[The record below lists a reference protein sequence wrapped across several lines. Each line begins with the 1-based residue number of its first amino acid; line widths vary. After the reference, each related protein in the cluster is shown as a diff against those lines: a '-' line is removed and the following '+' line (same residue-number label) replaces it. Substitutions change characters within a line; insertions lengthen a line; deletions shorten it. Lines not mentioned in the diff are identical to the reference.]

1 MNQIFN
7 NTASVAN
14 RSKGFIGIRNTEQ
27 DYGLLAIFLHWLVA
41 LVVIGMFSLGVWM
54 TGLTYYDE
62 WYKRGPDIHKSIGI
76 LLLLVMLV
84 RVIWRI
90 LNVKPKHDPRVGSL
104 QTRVAHGVHLLLY
117 GLIFAMITSGYLIS
131 TADGRPVEVFG
142 LFSVPATITGIAN
155 MEDVAGKVH
164 WYLAILLTSLVA
176 LHTIA
181 ALKHHFINRDRTLQ
195 KMLGVRTQIKTKF
208 HQPKERIQ

>member
-1 MNQIFN
+1 MNQIFS
-7 NTASVAN
+7 NTASVAT

-27 DYGLLAIFLHWLVA
+27 QYGLLAIFLHWLVA

-76 LLLLVMLV
+76 LLFLVMLA

-117 GLIFAMITSGYLIS
+117 GLIFAMIISGYLIS
-131 TADGRPVEVFG
+131 TADGRSVEVFG

-164 WYLAILLTSLVA
+164 WYLALLLVSLVA

-181 ALKHHFINRDRTLQ
+181 ALKHHFIDRDRTLE
-195 KMLGVRTQIKTKF
+195 KMLGVRTQTKTKF

>member
-1 MNQIFN
+1 MNQIFS
-7 NTASVAN
+7 NTASVAT

-27 DYGLLAIFLHWLVA
+27 QYGLLAIFLHWLVA

-76 LLLLVMLV
+76 LLFLVMLA

-117 GLIFAMITSGYLIS
+117 GLIFAMIISGYLIS
-131 TADGRPVEVFG
+131 TADGRSIEVFG

-164 WYLAILLTSLVA
+164 WYLALLLVSLVA

-181 ALKHHFINRDRTLQ
+181 ALKHHFIDRDRTLE
-195 KMLGVRTQIKTKF
+195 KMLGVRTQTKTKF

>member
-1 MNQIFN
+1 MNQIFS
-7 NTASVAN
+7 NTASVAT

-27 DYGLLAIFLHWLVA
+27 GYGLLAIFLHWLVA

-76 LLLLVMLV
+76 LLFLVMLA

-117 GLIFAMITSGYLIS
+117 GLIFAMIFSGYLIS
-131 TADGRPVEVFG
+131 TADGRSIEVFG

-164 WYLAILLTSLVA
+164 WYLALLLVSLVA

-181 ALKHHFINRDRTLQ
+181 ALKHHFIDRDRTLE
-195 KMLGVRTQIKTKF
+195 KMLGVRTQTKTKF

>member
-1 MNQIFN
+1 M
-7 NTASVAN
+7 
-14 RSKGFIGIRNTEQ
+14 GIRNTEQ
-27 DYGLLAIFLHWLVA
+27 QYGLLAIFLHWLVA

-76 LLLLVMLV
+76 LLFLVMLA

-117 GLIFAMITSGYLIS
+117 GLIFAMIISGYLIS
-131 TADGRPVEVFG
+131 TADGRSVEVFG

-164 WYLAILLTSLVA
+164 WYLALLLVSLVA

-181 ALKHHFINRDRTLQ
+181 ALKHHFIDRDRTLE
-195 KMLGVRTQIKTKF
+195 KMLGVRTQTKTKF

>member
-1 MNQIFN
+1 M
-7 NTASVAN
+7 
-14 RSKGFIGIRNTEQ
+14 GIRNTEQ
-27 DYGLLAIFLHWLVA
+27 QYGLLAIFLHWLVA

-76 LLLLVMLV
+76 LLFLVMLA

-117 GLIFAMITSGYLIS
+117 GLIFAMIISGYLIS
-131 TADGRPVEVFG
+131 TADGRSIEVFG

-164 WYLAILLTSLVA
+164 WYLALLLVSLVA

-181 ALKHHFINRDRTLQ
+181 ALKHHFIDRDRTLE
-195 KMLGVRTQIKTKF
+195 KMLGVRTQTKTKF